1 MKNFFTSFEYALAG
15 IRLFILKDR
24 NAGIEIIL
32 AAVAILLGWVT
43 RISATEWLFVLF
55 CIGLVLSLEMMNSVI
70 ERFCDMVTT
79 GFHPKIK
86 IIKDVAAGAVLVAAL
101 ISLIIGLIIFIPAL
115 IGLFNH
121 IK

>member
-1 MKNFFTSFEYALAG
+1 MKKFFTSVENALAG

-24 NAGIEIIL
+24 NAKIEIIL

-43 RISATEWLFVLF
+43 RIPAIEWLFVLL
-55 CIGLVLSLEMMNSVI
+55 CIGLVLSLEMMNSVM

-101 ISLIIGLIIFIPAL
+101 FSLIIGLVIFIPAL
-115 IGLFNH
+115 LKLFSH
-121 IK
+121 IS

>member
-1 MKNFFTSFEYALAG
+1 MKKFFTSVENALAG

-24 NAGIEIIL
+24 NAKIEIIL

-43 RISATEWLFVLF
+43 RIPAIEWLFVLL
-55 CIGLVLSLEMMNSVI
+55 CIGLVLSLEMMNSVM

-86 IIKDVAAGAVLVAAL
+86 VIKDVAAGAVLVAAL
-101 ISLIIGLIIFIPAL
+101 FSLIIGLVIFIPAL
-115 IGLFNH
+115 LKLFSH
-121 IK
+121 IS